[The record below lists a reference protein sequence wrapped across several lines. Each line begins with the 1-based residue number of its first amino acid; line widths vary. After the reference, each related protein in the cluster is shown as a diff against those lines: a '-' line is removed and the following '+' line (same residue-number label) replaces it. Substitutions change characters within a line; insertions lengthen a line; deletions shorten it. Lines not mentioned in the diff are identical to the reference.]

1 MKIRALL
8 LLCLSVFAC
17 NGGRHSSSDQAVA
30 QSRTPFFEQVDV
42 FLAGQDGVHTYRI
55 PSLLI
60 TPKGTVLA
68 FCEAR
73 KESIAD
79 NSPTDLVVKRSF
91 DNGRT
96 WQPKQIV
103 WAGQGIDAVMNPTAV
118 IDQSDGTIIL
128 VCATFKKALEQQ
140 ILVMTSQDDGAT
152 WSAPTDIRSIFK
164 DYYSPF
170 VPGPGIGIQLKS
182 GRLVIPG
189 YTVLTENAIVN
200 GHAMVIYS
208 DDHGRT
214 WQAGM
219 HVSAPTD
226 ESQAVELRDGSL
238 QLNMRSNRFMSCR
251 TLAVSRDGGETWGEP
266 YDEPQL
272 NEVPCQASVI
282 RFPDHLSTTRQRWLF
297 SNPNVAGRE
306 YGAVER
312 TKMTVRLSYD
322 EGKTWPIAR
331 LVHEGPSS
339 YSCLAV
345 TSDGMML
352 CIYEGGMQHRR
363 EWLRLVRFNLAWLSD
378 GKDTLTGN

>member
-1 MKIRALL
+1 MMIRTLL
-8 LLCLSVFAC
+8 LLGLAVCAC
-17 NGGRHSSSDQAVA
+17 DGVRHSNSDQAVA

-60 TPKGTVLA
+60 TQKGTVLA

-103 WAGQGIDAVMNPTAV
+103 CAGQGIDAIMNPTAV

-140 ILVMTSQDDGAT
+140 ILVITSRDDGAT
-152 WSAPTDIRSIFK
+152 WSTPTDIRAIFK

-189 YTVLTENAIVN
+189 YTVLTENAIVD

-214 WQAGM
+214 WQTGM
-219 HVSAPTD
+219 HVTAPTD
-226 ESQAVELRDGSL
+226 ESQVIELRDGSL

-251 TLAVSRDGGETWGEP
+251 ALAISRNGGETWEEP

-282 RFPDHLSTTRQRWLF
+282 RFPETLSTTRLRWLF

-322 EGKTWPIAR
+322 EGKTWPIAK

-345 TSDGMML
+345 TNDGMML

-363 EWLRLVRFNLAWLSD
+363 EWLRLARFNLAWLSD
-378 GKDTLTGN
+378 GNDTAAGK